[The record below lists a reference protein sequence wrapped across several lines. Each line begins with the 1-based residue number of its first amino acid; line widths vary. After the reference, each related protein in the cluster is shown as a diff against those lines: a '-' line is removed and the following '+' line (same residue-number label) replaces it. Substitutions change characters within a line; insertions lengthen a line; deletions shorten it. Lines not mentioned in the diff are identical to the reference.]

1 MADNNEG
8 FGKMKELY
16 GEFESGRISL
26 PEFIDEFEKICFND
40 IGANSIEH
48 FSDGWSKASVSTLL
62 KVFLKAMGGDEKAMR
77 RLRID
82 LDLENVNMEIK
93 RI

>member
-8 FGKMKELY
+8 FAKLKGAY
-16 GEFESGRISL
+16 GEFESGETSL
-26 PEFIDEFEKICFND
+26 PDFIDRFETICFND
-40 IGANSIEH
+40 LSSNSIDN

-62 KVFLKAMGGDEKAMR
+62 KVFLKAMEGNESAMR

-82 LDLENVNMEIK
+82 LHLENVNMEIK